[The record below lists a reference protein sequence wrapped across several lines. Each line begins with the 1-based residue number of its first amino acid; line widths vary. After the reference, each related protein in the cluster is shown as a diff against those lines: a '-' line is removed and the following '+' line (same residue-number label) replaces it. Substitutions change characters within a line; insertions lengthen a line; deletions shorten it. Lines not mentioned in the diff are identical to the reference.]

1 MMPAHQSQSQSA
13 PTIDTSLAECGIV
26 HVADIIAVDAAGQSH
41 RYHFRWTCSTW
52 SRVLRQAIR
61 YGLDDGHP
69 LNLYAVGMWAAH
81 MISAGLFPR
90 AAAEAVLADE
100 LTRWAAARAARA
112 EQQPEQ
118 QPEQSADAGREGAA
132 PTTGLPSAVSGQGS
146 AGIEARARWSRRARF
161 LLRGLRAVGQGAVVG
176 GAIAWLV
183 HSLRLWGN

>member
-1 MMPAHQSQSQSA
+1 MMPAHQSQSA
-13 PTIDTSLAECGIV
+13 PTIDTSLAECGTV
-26 HVADIIAVDAAGQSH
+26 HVADIIAVDAAGQPH

-61 YGLDDGHP
+61 YGLDDAHP

-81 MISAGLFPR
+81 MISSGLFPR
-90 AAAEAVLADE
+90 VAAETVLADE
-100 LTRWAAARAARA
+100 LTRWAVARAARA
-112 EQQPEQ
+112 EQ

-161 LLRGLRAVGQGAVVG
+161 LLRVVRAVGQGAAVG
-176 GAIAWLV
+176 GLIAWLV
-183 HSLRLWGN
+183 FSLRLWGE